1 MATAATE
8 IDVDGVMVRLTSPDK
23 VYFPKPGYTKRDVVD
38 HYLAVADRMVAL
50 LRDRPTHL
58 QRFPDGIDGEEIYQ
72 KRVPQKHPD
81 YLETCTVTFPSGRT
95 ADALKVTHPSA
106 IIWAAQMSTITLHPW
121 QVRCPDTEHPDELRI
136 DLDPQPGTD
145 FSDARAVA
153 VGVLKPLLDELGI
166 VGYPKTSGGRGVHVF
181 VRIKPQWDFIAV
193 RRAGIALA
201 REVERRAPDA
211 VTTSWWKE
219 ERGKRM
225 FIDYNQNARDRTFAS
240 AYSVR
245 RTPIATVSM
254 PLTWSELAG
263 ADPDDF
269 TIATVPDLIATRD
282 DPWSAIDEVA
292 HSIEP
297 LLDMVKADE
306 QERGLGDLPYPPSY
320 PKMPGEPP
328 RVQPSKKVAAN
339 WDADGNPVGD

>member
-1 MATAATE
+1 MATPAE
-8 IDVDGVMVRLTSPDK
+8 ELDVNGVKVRLTNPDK
-23 VYFPKPGYTKRDVVD
+23 VYFPKLGSNGTKRKLVE
-38 HYLAVADRMVAL
+38 YYRAVAEPMVAS
-50 LRDRPTHL
+50 LRDRPVHL

-81 YLETCTVTFPSGRT
+81 YLQTCTVTFPSGRT

-106 IIWAAQMSTITLHPW
+106 IVWAAQMGTVTLHPW
-121 QVRCPDTEHPDELRI
+121 QVRCPDTEHPDELRV

-145 FSDARAVA
+145 FTDARTIAVD
-153 VGVLKPLLDELGI
+153 VLKPVLDELGLI
-166 VGYPKTSGGRGVHVF
+166 GFPKTSGGRGVHVF
-181 VRIKPQWDFIAV
+181 VRIRPDWDFIAV

-219 ERGKRM
+219 ERGKRL

-240 AYSVR
+240 AYSAR
-245 RTPIATVSM
+245 KTPIATVSM
-254 PLTWSELAG
+254 PLSWIELRD
-263 ADPDDF
+263 ADPDDY
-269 TIATVPDLIATRD
+269 TIATVPDLVSMRGDAMAD
-282 DPWSAIDEVA
+282 LDAVA
-292 HSIEP
+292 QSIEP
-297 LLDMVKADE
+297 LLEMVKADD
-306 QERGLGDLPYPPSY
+306 ERGLGDLPYPPNY

-339 WDADGNPVGD
+339 WDNDGNPV